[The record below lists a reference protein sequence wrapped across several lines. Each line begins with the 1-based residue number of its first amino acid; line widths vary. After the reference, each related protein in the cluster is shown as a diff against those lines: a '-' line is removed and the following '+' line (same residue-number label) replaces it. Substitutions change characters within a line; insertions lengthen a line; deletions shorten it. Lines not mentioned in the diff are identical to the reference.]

1 MDSVIINFRNY
12 CKQCIDD
19 RKYLD
24 YNFPENLSPLQ
35 KVFKSIYIWLKSQEC
50 YANWYIHT
58 AWFAFRVIINN
69 KFNKITDIEKIKEI
83 VTVHNFQPCY
93 CDTSV
98 IKDDMIQYPNLKER
112 WNNTCMYIKFFV
124 NKLLSDNNI
133 LPCDWIPTN
142 TNITLSEVDDFY
154 LDP

>member
-1 MDSVIINFRNY
+1 M
-12 CKQCIDD
+12 
-19 RKYLD
+19 
-24 YNFPENLSPLQ
+24 
-35 KVFKSIYIWLKSQEC
+35 KSQEC

-112 WNNTCMYIKFFV
+112 WNNTCMYILIFCK
-124 NKLLSDNNI
+124 
-133 LPCDWIPTN
+133 
-142 TNITLSEVDDFY
+142 
-154 LDP
+154 

>member
-69 KFNKITDIEKIKEI
+69 KFNK
-83 VTVHNFQPCY
+83 
-93 CDTSV
+93 
-98 IKDDMIQYPNLKER
+98 
-112 WNNTCMYIKFFV
+112 
-124 NKLLSDNNI
+124 
-133 LPCDWIPTN
+133 
-142 TNITLSEVDDFY
+142 
-154 LDP
+154 